1 MAEKNISEKLAESI
15 SKLIKKTNTFEKV
28 ETMLK
33 GVSLFMFITGALTLY
48 NSYKLHTIIE
58 SKSAKIIESKSAK
71 IIESK
76 SANKNKMEDKINAK
90 LDKIIET
97 NEKII
102 LLIDKNIQLPMP
114 LSSDEINSCKSVDI
128 IEKNVNENQI
138 YDDDEILNDCY
149 DNIPCNNSKKASG
162 LNRLFGWK

>member
-48 NSYKLHTIIE
+48 NSYKLHT
-58 SKSAKIIESKSAK
+58 IIESKSAK

>member
-48 NSYKLHTIIE
+48 NSYKLHT
-58 SKSAKIIESKSAK
+58 

>member
-58 SKSAKIIESKSAK
+58 SKSAKIIESKSA
-71 IIESK
+71 
-76 SANKNKMEDKINAK
+76 NKNKMEDKINAK

-102 LLIDKNIQLPMP
+102 LLIDKNIEFQK
-114 LSSDEINSCKSVDI
+114 SSYDNINCCKSIDK
-128 IEKNVNENQI
+128 IEDTINESQI
-138 YDDDEILNDCY
+138 YDDDEILSECY

>member
-1 MAEKNISEKLAESI
+1 MTEKNISEKLAESI

-33 GVSLFMFITGALTLY
+33 GVSLFMFVTGVVTLY
-48 NSYKLHTIIE
+48 NSYKLHT
-58 SKSAKIIESKSAK
+58 

-102 LLIDKNIQLPMP
+102 LLIDKNIQFQKS
-114 LSSDEINSCKSVDI
+114 SSDNINCCKSVDI
-128 IEKNVNENQI
+128 IEINETDNQI
-138 YDDDEILNDCY
+138 YDDDEILNECY
-149 DNIPCNNSKKASG
+149 DNIPCNNTKKASG